1 MNILSA
7 APEPKKLSIRKAV
20 KYAFFDAVTGDL
32 KFEYGGVQKPIAA
45 KSSIGSSIR
54 IYKL

>member
-1 MNILSA
+1 MLA
-7 APEPKKLSIRKAV
+7 PAPEPKKLTIRKAV
-20 KYAFFDAVTGDL
+20 KYAFFDALTGDL